1 MIFKVFYQELPEEVP
16 VRERTQVLFVEE
28 ENERNVRKKLADR
41 NINIEYIQVLDEK
54 YLEYEKNSSE
64 NFKVEKL

>member
-54 YLEYEKNSSE
+54 HLEYEKNSSE